1 MCVFSFVR
9 QKMNDE
15 RNLIFDVCVFCVN
28 ETNFFFAREK
38 TKAKKHTRL
47 FSFLFFFFS
56 HKSFLSF
63 FSQTSSNVDASNAP
77 NFSHKLYLLVHRKQ
91 TLFRFENAR
100 EHRFISPSKEGCGVG
115 TLSSVDTPSFN
126 KTLNSLKSFSLCHS
140 GWSSDDDDDDEF

>member
-38 TKAKKHTRL
+38 TKAKKHSRL
-47 FSFLFFFFS
+47 FSSLFFFF
-56 HKSFLSF
+56 HRPFLSF
-63 FSQTSSNVDASNAP
+63 FSQTSSNVRPSNAP
-77 NFSHKLYLLVHRKQ
+77 NFSQGIYLLVHRKQ

-115 TLSSVDTPSFN
+115 TLSSVDTPSFEQN
-126 KTLNSLKSFSLCHS
+126 T
-140 GWSSDDDDDDEF
+140 